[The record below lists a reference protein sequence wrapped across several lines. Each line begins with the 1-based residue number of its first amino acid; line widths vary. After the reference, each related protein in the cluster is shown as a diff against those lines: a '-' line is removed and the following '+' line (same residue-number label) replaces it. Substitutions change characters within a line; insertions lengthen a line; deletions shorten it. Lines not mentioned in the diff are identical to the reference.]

1 MEPGKALE
9 LVKHGSTLL
18 LLDVPQGTLI
28 GVDTQVFS
36 VGPAFKGIKMIPPG
50 VHFIF
55 YSSSNRD
62 GKEFSPII
70 GFFIETSPSEVVVR
84 KWNPQEERLI
94 KVPEEEEERYAQA
107 VKCLEFDRQLG
118 PYSLDEYG
126 DWKRLSNYITKDV
139 IERIEPIGGEISV
152 ASESRL
158 FGDIPKTTME
168 KALAEQLKRSKFS
181 SEVPSPEKKGCYYT
195 PIPRVIKQKG
205 VCGAELTSLNLDKTH
220 ILETILKKEYDD
232 VEDRLLGELQ
242 FAFVAFL
249 MGQSLEGFL
258 QWKSFVSLLLQCV
271 EAYASVNPCLI
282 LRRGS
287 KYLHKRVLPNIKK
300 KTCACYKVLVVND
313 PHDVPGCILQPFHT
327 RSQLFTKFI
336 KCVYYQLKYG
346 FQEHTGS
353 TGVRKESSILLDD
366 SWFSADSFL
375 HHLFKDFFSLVSE
388 ASVIDGD
395 LLTRTRKLKELLE
408 EILGWEFQQ
417 KSAVDGLYFEEGNE
431 YAPVVAMLDDTN

>member
-1 MEPGKALE
+1 ME

-18 LLDVPQGTLI
+18 LLDVPQYTLI

-36 VGPAFKGIKMIPPG
+36 VGPVFKGIKMIPPG

-70 GFFIETSPSEVVVR
+70 GFFIQTSPSEVVVR

-158 FGDIPKTTME
+158 FGDVPKTTME
-168 KALAEQLKRSKFS
+168 KALAEQLKSSKFS

-205 VCGAELTSLNLDKTH
+205 ICGAELTSLNLDKTH
-220 ILETILKKEYDD
+220 ILETILKNEYDD

-258 QWKSFVSLLLQCV
+258 QWKSLVSLLLQCV
-271 EAYASVNPCLI
+271 EA
-282 LRRGS
+282 
-287 KYLHKRVLPNIKK
+287 
-300 KTCACYKVLVVND
+300 
-313 PHDVPGCILQPFHT
+313 PFHT

-346 FQEHTGS
+346 FHKEHTGS
-353 TGVRKESSILLDD
+353 RGIGKESSMLLDD

-375 HHLFKDFFSLVSE
+375 LHLCKDFFSLVTE

-395 LLTRTRKLKELLE
+395 LLTWTRKLKELLE
-408 EILGWEFQQ
+408 ETLGWEFQQ
-417 KSAVDGLYFEEGNE
+417 KSAVDGLYFEEGDE
-431 YAPVVAMLDDTN
+431 YAPVVEMLDDTN